1 MGEKENMC
9 VPFNSDCAVCM
20 HASHLWI
27 SWWLIYTEDN
37 MRDSKLMNSL
47 YIYEK
52 LVLFFIKETCV
63 SLTEING
70 KITLLIHLS
79 QSVVMYDCTHY
90 FP

>member
-1 MGEKENMC
+1 
-9 VPFNSDCAVCM
+9 
-20 HASHLWI
+20 
-27 SWWLIYTEDN
+27 